1 MGVATPGKR
10 GSVLNKGRPL
20 PRSAFVFRGRT
31 IRFVHPTP
39 NSLSMDTLFDL
50 DDFTSKGDTSV
61 SLSPISTTPLG
72 RELSARATRAMQS
85 RSDAIARWSVAT
97 PLAANSALLSAPFFD
112 PHSSTELRVAN
123 TIVLNGVVQALRVTE
138 QSEAEGERGRTVLFS
153 EPRVDANGII
163 VDSTG
168 DQIVPHSLMPGD
180 ADAVE
185 NGGYYIGGSTELLT
199 LIAKKGPFGLFR
211 PVMNRNYSCDCVHLL
226 SELIEIPARLI
237 PICTPEIS
245 SDTENRLWE
254 LHRAR
259 LSKQVAEI
267 VAMPIDNTRIAAA
280 GAFLRA
286 LLPRHR
292 VIVHLGRDTF
302 HERERDIIAPLTSMF
317 EWAFTT
323 ADGVRV
329 EVSIDTSYGWR
340 YDVILRLTDDTG
352 AATEHQVD
360 LLANDTPAVL
370 SWFDE
375 SQRTATATGT
385 LESIRA
391 RKPAATCSPND
402 TEEPHSPRRNK
413 ARRTNEAN
421 ELTAAQTRLNETA
434 RALSRLSLS
443 SEQAAVIE
451 RCVSATNL
459 TSTTAVEDAIRE
471 VTSIIPALRAEM
483 DHRAKAFL
491 AQSIWSETTLADVL
505 AHRDAARAINGIEF
519 VYSDDERDLSE
530 FVRCIE
536 HKSTVREVAPG
547 YWISIGFDGAL
558 HGAVSSSGFYSVTGR
573 DSESKEWDNDALVRH
588 VLEMNPRRSDRLRA
602 HLRNLGFEPSPQL
615 TEWIKALPLDPD
627 SNGITRALEWIASFH
642 QTAAICASLAQ
653 AIGVVENPESPPSE
667 VNRLRDALTSQHVR
681 DDNTLRLAVMAS
693 ALIDHRFGPRT
704 RTAAQEADDALLVGD
719 DASDDDSDEPP
730 DSEE

>member
-1 MGVATPGKR
+1 
-10 GSVLNKGRPL
+10 
-20 PRSAFVFRGRT
+20 
-31 IRFVHPTP
+31 
-39 NSLSMDTLFDL
+39 MDTLFDL
-50 DDFTSKGDTSV
+50 DDFTRESGANV

-72 RELSARATRAMQS
+72 RELSARATVAMQS
-85 RSDAIARWSVAT
+85 RSGAIARWSVAA
-97 PLAANSALLSAPFFD
+97 PLTANSAILSAPLFD
-112 PHSSTELRVAN
+112 PHNSTELRVAN
-123 TIVLNGVVQALRVTE
+123 TIVVNGVVQALRVTE
-138 QSEAEGERGRTVLFS
+138 QPEAEDERRRTVLFS
-153 EPRVDANGII
+153 EPRVDANGVI

-168 DQIVPHSLMPGD
+168 DQIIPHSLMPGD
-180 ADAVE
+180 ADAVA

-199 LIAKKGPFGLFR
+199 LIAKKGPLGLFR
-211 PVMNRNYSCDCVHLL
+211 PVTNRNYSCDCVHLV

-237 PICTPEIS
+237 PICTPEIA
-245 SDTENRLWE
+245 SDIENRLWQ

-267 VAMPIDNTRIAAA
+267 VAMPIDSTRIAAA
-280 GAFLRA
+280 GVFLRG

-292 VIVHLGRDTF
+292 VIVRLGRDTF
-302 HERERDIIAPLTSMF
+302 HERERDLVAPLTSMF
-317 EWAFTT
+317 EWDFTT
-323 ADGVRV
+323 ADGARV
-329 EVSIDTSYGWR
+329 EVTIDTSYGWR
-340 YDVILRLTDDTG
+340 YDVILRFADETG
-352 AATEHQVD
+352 AATEHPVD

-375 SQRTATATGT
+375 SQRIATAAGT
-385 LESIRA
+385 LESLRA
-391 RKPAATCSPND
+391 RKPATTCSPND
-402 TEEPHSPRRNK
+402 TEEPHSPRRGK

-421 ELTAAQTRLNETA
+421 ELTAAQARLNETA

-443 SEQAAVIE
+443 SEQSAVIE

-459 TSTTAVEDAIRE
+459 TSTTAIENAIRE
-471 VTSIIPALRAEM
+471 VTSMIPGIRAEM

-505 AHRDAARAINGIEF
+505 AQRDAARAINEIEF
-519 VYSDDERDLSE
+519 VYSDEERDLSE

-536 HKSTVREVAPG
+536 HKSIVREVAPG
-547 YWISIGFDGAL
+547 HWVSLGFDGAL

-588 VLEMNPRRSDRLRA
+588 VLEMNPRRSDRLRG

-627 SNGITRALEWIASFH
+627 SNGLTRALEWIGSFH
-642 QTAAICASLAQ
+642 QTAAICNSLAQ
-653 AIGVVENPESPPSE
+653 AIGVIENPETSPSE
-667 VNRLRDALTSQHVR
+667 VNRLRDALSSQHVR

-693 ALIDHRFGPRT
+693 ALIDHRYGPRA
-704 RTAAQEADDALLVGD
+704 RTVAQEAEDALLVGD
-719 DASDDDSDEPP
+719 EGSDDDGDGPP